1 MPITLEQIEHAYE
14 LSKDVYDRRLTRSQ
28 AIDKLHT
35 SHYLNKSTAK
45 DFINQYEWMRLGQGV
60 KFKRTMSCKALE
72 YFLNHIESDKGEEAL
87 KVAIEAVK
95 QHVTYYETKHGRL
108 VGVSNLIKSI
118 ELRLEDSISTIK
130 IIRSQ
135 FKISIRENNNQIV
148 VEDKKVPSDK
158 NEYICT
164 NRLLDSDPEFV
175 ENFVDDCLNL
185 GFTYALQH
193 NHPRKDTEDVPYI
206 SFGRVYKS
214 NSGASWDVAL
224 DQRSPNTFCIEARHE
239 NILNQANIPYKQE
252 SDLGKNLR
260 IIPTHLKSALIAIS
274 LDTFDE
280 EADAYFKEF
289 KKEPPKELPIG
300 NPKPQTIETSVNVYS
315 RDPKVKAWVLYQ
327 ADGKCECCL
336 GDAPFKL
343 PNGRPY
349 LEVHH
354 LIQLADSGA
363 DTVNNCIAICP
374 NCHRKLHYGESRE
387 TLIKNIK
394 SRIVRTNQ

>member
-1 MPITLEQIEHAYE
+1 MPITSEQIEHAYE
-14 LSKDVYDRRLTRSQ
+14 FSKDVFEGRLKRSQ

-35 SHYLNKSTAK
+35 LHNINKGTAQ
-45 DFINQYEWMRLGQGV
+45 DFINQYEWMLLGHGL
-60 KFKRTMSCKALE
+60 KFKRTMSYKAFE
-72 YFLNHIESDKGEEAL
+72 YFLNHIETENGAEAL

-95 QHVTYYETKHGRL
+95 QNVKYYETKNGRM
-108 VGVSNLIKSI
+108 VGVRNLIESI
-118 ELRLEDSISTIK
+118 ELRLEESISTIN

-164 NRLLDSDPEFV
+164 NRLLDSAPEFV

-193 NHPRKDTEDVPYI
+193 DHPKKETNILPYI

-214 NSGASWDVAL
+214 NSRASWDVAL
-224 DQRSPNTFCIEARHE
+224 DHDSSKTFCIEKRHV
-239 NILNQANIPYKQE
+239 NTLNHANIPYDRE
-252 SDLGKNLR
+252 SGWGKNLR
-260 IIPTHLKSALIAIS
+260 INPKHLKSALTAIS
-274 LDTFDE
+274 KDAFDVE
-280 EADAYFKEF
+280 TDAYFKEF
-289 KKEPPKELPIG
+289 NKAPPKELPIG
-300 NPKPQTIETSVNVYS
+300 NPKPQIIEASVNVYS
-315 RDPKVKAWVLYQ
+315 RDTAVKAWVLYQ
-327 ADGKCECCL
+327 AYGKCECCCEN
-336 GDAPFKL
+336 APFKL

-354 LIQLADSGA
+354 LIQLADGGA
-363 DTVNNCIAICP
+363 DTINNCIAICP
-374 NCHRKLHYGESRE
+374 NCHRNLHYGESRE
-387 TLIKNIK
+387 TLMKKIK